1 MIEDFNEKMFVTIM
15 YIVIIIA
22 FILAAHLEAAYPN
35 Y

>member
-22 FILAAHLEAAYPN
+22 FILAAHLEAAFPN

>member
-22 FILAAHLEAAYPN
+22 FILAAKLEATFPN